1 MYLAHFIWWLAG
13 RWPCMGRGGTHSLLS
28 TEEIEKKLN
37 IYHKGAKIWKMLI
50 FCQVEPEMSTV
61 RVASPRS
68 HCICSRGGRVRAS
81 VGGVC
86 GRLIAAALAPLRP
99 DRDLLQG
106 GPGHLYLLKNKVATF
121 AKVEKEEDMIQ

>member
-50 FCQVEPEMSTV
+50 FCQVEPEMSGEPALPLHMFTWW
-61 RVASPRS
+61 ACP
-68 HCICSRGGRVRAS
+68 C
-81 VGGVC
+81 VC
-86 GRLIAAALAPLRP
+86 GRGMWTSHRSRP
-99 DRDLLQG
+99 S
-106 GPGHLYLLKNKVATF
+106 PPEA
-121 AKVEKEEDMIQ
+121 